1 MNVDFS
7 KMQSDIEG
15 LIKKVDDLTQNIK
28 MMLGSDGY
36 MSLVKGAEYLDISQS
51 TLRRYKN
58 EIPHFQRDRLIIFKK
73 SDLDTWI
80 VRYQIK

>member
-1 MNVDFS
+1 
-7 KMQSDIEG
+7 
-15 LIKKVDDLTQNIK
+15 
-28 MMLGSDGY
+28 